1 MIKNN
6 KFWDDCTDGSLR
18 QKVAEFIDKNP
29 AVAHLKDKAY
39 YDFEDALVS
48 LIYDNREMI
57 SKEVDSEYQRE
68 DFLTQAKEKFG
79 NDVEEAVKVLPIKVI
94 DDMIS
99 QWQDSLDDSGEYWNI
114 TWAALSDILTDGG
127 ISPLIGIDDY
137 PTEEVLIYVAYLKEW
152 YSDMPPAMQGQE
164 PACIDEFF
172 NNEMTD
178 EQLSEYYTKAAKKL
192 FGDKI
197 KG

>member
-1 MIKNN
+1 
-6 KFWDDCTDGSLR
+6 
-18 QKVAEFIDKNP
+18 
-29 AVAHLKDKAY
+29 
-39 YDFEDALVS
+39 
-48 LIYDNREMI
+48 MI
-57 SKEVDSEYQRE
+57 SKEVDLEYQRE

-99 QWQDSLDDSGEYWNI
+99 QWQDSLDDSDEYWNI
-114 TWAALSDILTDGG
+114 TWDALSDILTDGG